1 MIDIA
6 VIPVAG
12 FGTRF
17 LPLTKSQPKEMIGIV
32 DKPVIHYI
40 VEEAAKSGI
49 KTIVFVTGR
58 HKRAIEDYFDASP
71 ELEYHL
77 EKQGKYKLLKIV
89 REISSMIEPI
99 YVRQKEAKGLGHAIL
114 MAKKV
119 IGNRPFAVLLG
130 DEIIEGNPPLLKTL
144 INKFE
149 AYRAPILST
158 YEVPWEK
165 VSSYGVISG
174 KPLEE
179 DKNLYLVEDLVEKP
193 SINEAPSNLAI
204 IGRYIL
210 TPEIFKYLEMIKP
223 DKKGEYQLTD
233 ALKLLNRKDSIYAY
247 KFEGLRFDTGNKL
260 EYLKATLHF
269 ASKHPEI
276 GEEFK
281 SYLREFL
288 EKENL

>member
-40 VEEAAKSGI
+40 VEEAARSGI

-89 REISSMIEPI
+89 KEISNIIEPI
-99 YVRQKEAKGLGHAIL
+99 YIRQKEAKGLGHAIL
-114 MAKKV
+114 MAKRV

-130 DEIIEGNPPLLKTL
+130 DEIIEGKQPLLKNL
-144 INKFE
+144 IDKFE
-149 AYRAPILST
+149 TYQTSILSV
-158 YEVPWEK
+158 YEIPWEK
-165 VSSYGVISG
+165 VSSYGVVSG

-179 DKNLYLVEDLVEKP
+179 DPNLILIEDLIEKP
-193 SINEAPSNLAI
+193 PLNEAPSNLAI
-204 IGRYIL
+204 IGRYVL
-210 TPEIFKYLEMIKP
+210 TPEIFKYLEIIKP

-233 ALKLLNRKDSIYAY
+233 ALKLLNKKDSIYAY
-247 KFEGLRFDTGNKL
+247 KFKDLRFDTGNKL
-260 EYLKATLHF
+260 EYLKATLYF
-269 ASKHPEI
+269 ATNHPEI
-276 GEEFK
+276 GEDFKIYLKEFVSK
-281 SYLREFL
+281 IG
-288 EKENL
+288 

>member
-1 MIDIA
+1 MVDIA

-89 REISSMIEPI
+89 KEISNMIEPI

-130 DEIIEGNPPLLKTL
+130 DEIIEDKKPLLKSL
-144 INKFE
+144 IDKFE
-149 AYRAPILST
+149 TYQTSILSV
-158 YEVPWEK
+158 YEVSWEK
-165 VSSYGVISG
+165 VSSYGIVSG

-179 DKNLYLVEDLVEKP
+179 DPNLLLIEDLIEKP
-193 SINEAPSNLAI
+193 SLNEAPSNLAI
-204 IGRYIL
+204 IGRYVL
-210 TPEIFKYLEMIKP
+210 TPEIFKYLKIIKP

-233 ALKLLNRKDSIYAY
+233 ALKLLSKKDVIYAY
-247 KFEGLRFDTGNKL
+247 KFKGLRFDTGDKL

-269 ASKHPEI
+269 AVNHKEI
-276 GEEFK
+276 GEDFKIYLKEFASK
-281 SYLREFL
+281 LS
-288 EKENL
+288 

>member
-89 REISSMIEPI
+89 REISNMIEPI

-149 AYRAPILST
+149 TYRAPILST

>member
-89 REISSMIEPI
+89 REISNMIEPI

-149 AYRAPILST
+149 TYRAPILST

-193 SINEAPSNLAI
+193 AINEAPSNLAI

>member
-149 AYRAPILST
+149 TYRAPILST